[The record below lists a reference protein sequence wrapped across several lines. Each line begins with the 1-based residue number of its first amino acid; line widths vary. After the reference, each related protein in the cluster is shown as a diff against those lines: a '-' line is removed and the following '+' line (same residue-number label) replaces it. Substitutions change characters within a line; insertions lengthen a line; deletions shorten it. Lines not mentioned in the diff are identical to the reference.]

1 MIPLRYVDQYP
12 EVDFE
17 LDASA
22 VASKDE
28 LLALLGRALR
38 LPPYYGNNWDALE
51 ECLRAVDAPTK
62 LVVRGAD
69 ALWRTIP
76 REAAMLA
83 EIVVGLA
90 GEGIP
95 LELVFVW

>member
-1 MIPLRYVDQYP
+1 MIPLRFVDEYP

-17 LDASA
+17 LNASG

-28 LLALLGRALR
+28 LLAALGQALR
-38 LPPYYGNNWDALE
+38 LPPYFGNNWDALE

>member
-1 MIPLRYVDQYP
+1 MIPLRFVDDYP

-17 LDASA
+17 LDAFGAS
-22 VASKDE
+22 SKDE
-28 LLALLGRALR
+28 LLARLGRALR
-38 LPPYYGNNWDALE
+38 LPPYFGDNWDALE

-69 ALWRTIP
+69 ELWRTIP

-95 LELVFVW
+95 IELVFVW